1 MCSIIGSSQF
11 NNFAFDFSEV
21 ARGRRLFSAR
31 LHHPHLSPAALSE
44 VDAAVLFR

>member
-31 LHHPHLSPAALSE
+31 HHPHLSPAVLSE